1 MANIKSAIK
10 RAKTND
16 EKRTKNR
23 HFRSTV
29 RTYVK
34 KTETAITEGNKE
46 EAEKNMKIAISF
58 SDRLAKKSVIHKK
71 KASHLKSSLQKKVQN
86 I

>member
-16 EKRTKNR
+16 EKRMKNR
-23 HFRSTV
+23 HSRSTM

-34 KTETAITEGNKE
+34 KTETAIAEGNKE
-46 EAEKNMKIAISF
+46 EAQNNMKVAISF

-71 KASHLKSSLQKKVQN
+71 KASHLKSRLQKKINTV
-86 I
+86 